1 MFTYGL
7 ISVSVAPLRLNPAH
21 DSEQVSQ
28 GLFGERVSIISK
40 PQGQWIQVR
49 CDWDDYEGWMLRSQ
63 FVEVPHKIHR
73 KKNRFYSAGI
83 ADRINCPDGQG
94 RAALSPGSDLFLIKR
109 RMILWEEK
117 QVMFTGKK
125 LNVDRAV
132 FSEDQLKHWCDLFL
146 GTPYLWG
153 GRSLY
158 GIDCS
163 GLAQVV
169 FKLLGYRLPR
179 DASQQAQVGETLH
192 FLQDARFGDLAFFD
206 NKAGNI
212 NHVGILLDNKT
223 IVHASE
229 SNGRV
234 TMDVIDTEGI
244 ISTVHNMRTHRLR
257 FVNRYF

>member
-49 CDWDDYEGWMLRSQ
+49 CDWDDYEGWILRSQ
-63 FVEVPHKIHR
+63 FVAVSPKIHK
-73 KKNRFYSAGI
+73 KKNHFYSSGLTDHI
-83 ADRINCPDGQG
+83 SCSDNQG
-94 RAALSPGSDLFLIKR
+94 RMALSPGSDLFLMKR
-109 RMILWEEK
+109 KMMTWEDNN
-117 QVMFTGKK
+117 FAFNGKK
-125 LNVDRAV
+125 LNIIKAV
-132 FSEDQLKHWCDLFL
+132 FSEERLKYWCDLFL

-153 GRSLY
+153 GRSRY

-163 GLAQVV
+163 GLAQIV
-169 FKLLGYRLPR
+169 FKLLGYTLPR
-179 DASQQAQVGETLH
+179 DASQQAQVGEALH

-212 NHVGILLDNKT
+212 NHVGILLDSKT

-229 SNGRV
+229 SNGLV
-234 TMDVIDTEGI
+234 AMDVIDAEGI
-244 ISTVHNMRTHRLR
+244 ISTLHNTRTHRLR